1 MKAQRFLSQPS
12 VLFPSAVTIK
22 HSLQNIY
29 KPLAFPVKKLWLTQ
43 DHDYIPALFSAPT
56 LPLISANLSLSLHFV
71 FGAADKI
78 QNSFQM
84 SGPQNIHTDGRGPLI
99 TQLKLQ
105 WLIMLTILK
114 LSHFEKGFIAMIEG
128 RGISFMRSWSRPMTV
143 TISSRLFVKPHEQE
157 TPSVIPHASKY
168 NLERV
173 TDLRSCLMSQVAVT
187 IEYVHYKCCC

>member
-29 KPLAFPVKKLWLTQ
+29 KPLGFPSEETRWLTQ
-43 DHDYIPALFSAPT
+43 DHDYIPALFSALT
-56 LPLISANLSLSLHFV
+56 LPLSSANLSLFLHFL

-84 SGPQNIHTDGRGPLI
+84 SSPQNIHTEGRGPLI
-99 TQLKLQ
+99 TQFKFQ

-114 LSHFEKGFIAMIEG
+114 LPHLEKWFIVMIEE
-128 RGISFMRSWSRPMTV
+128 RGISFMRSWSRPVTV
-143 TISSRLFVKPHEQE
+143 TILSRLFVKAHEQE

-168 NLERV
+168 NLEFV
-173 TDLRSCLMSQVAVT
+173 TDLRSCLMS
-187 IEYVHYKCCC
+187 

>member
-56 LPLISANLSLSLHFV
+56 LPLSSANLSLSLHFV

-114 LSHFEKGFIAMIEG
+114 LLHLEKGFIAMIEG
-128 RGISFMRSWSRPMTV
+128 RGISFM
-143 TISSRLFVKPHEQE
+143 ISANDSHNLIASVKPHEQE

-173 TDLRSCLMSQVAVT
+173 TDLRSCLMSQVAVA

>member
-56 LPLISANLSLSLHFV
+56 LPLSSANLSLSLHFV

-114 LSHFEKGFIAMIEG
+114 LLHLEKGFIAMIEG
-128 RGISFMRSWSRPMTV
+128 RGISFMISANDSHNLITSVCEAAWTGD
-143 TISSRLFVKPHEQE
+143 TISNSTCIQIQFRACDRFEELLNE
-157 TPSVIPHASKY
+157 SSGSGNRICA
-168 NLERV
+168 L
-173 TDLRSCLMSQVAVT
+173 
-187 IEYVHYKCCC
+187 